1 MAFALQNKQTNK
13 QTKKHNNNKK
23 RCTRHSKM
31 RKKCIAAVLR
41 KNFEPAYL
49 LAANK
54 EERRMFSQ
62 AIFYFDQKHLPG

>member
-1 MAFALQNKQTNK
+1 MAFALKKQTNK

-49 LAANK
+49 PSGEQRGKTDVFAG
-54 EERRMFSQ
+54 
-62 AIFYFDQKHLPG
+62 YFLF